1 MSGGGDAART
11 TTRRPIR
18 RNELRKSGPCRA
30 ESRLGGTSP
39 IVSES
44 RPTCS
49 LCGRQRGPESCGRR
63 RTTSTPSRLQREKL
77 TRRPPP
83 VFRQTPLETPV
94 SHSFPHAARTD
105 RRGGNR
111 TEKAAAKATPTPLWA
126 AGLYAPRQPVQ
137 PKNEAEIRKFHEVKI
152 GKETD
157 GAASIPAERR
167 IGYDNDGRELKMNVG
182 PFIAA
187 GAPQI
192 C

>member
-11 TTRRPIR
+11 TTADPYAETNYVKVARVERRADWVGHRGR
-18 RNELRKSGPCRA
+18 RVSVYTDGA
-30 ESRLGGTSP
+30 
-39 IVSES
+39 SES

-49 LCGRQRGPESCGRR
+49 LCGRQRDPESCGRR

-77 TRRPPP
+77 TQRPPP
-83 VFRQTPLETPV
+83 FSRQTPLETPV
-94 SHSFPHAARTD
+94 SHSFPHAARTN

-137 PKNEAEIRKFHEVKI
+137 PKNAAEIRKFHEVKI

-157 GAASIPAERR
+157 GAASIPA
-167 IGYDNDGRELKMNVG
+167 GRT
-182 PFIAA
+182 
-187 GAPQI
+187 
-192 C
+192 